1 MFEIEEGGSTKC
13 YYLTR
18 KLDGRVFIYRRFY
31 DANLDVFDDAVE
43 ADDIKPVSKEE
54 EAEVKRGIREFLGE
68 GKELEKKQDAFDRDL
83 ELSEED
89 LTWSFRRK
97 I

>member
-1 MFEIEEGGSTKC
+1 MFEIEEGGSTRY

-18 KLDGRVFIYRRFY
+18 KTDGREFIYQRFY
-31 DANLDVFDDAVE
+31 DANLDSFDDLVE
-43 ADDIKPVSKEE
+43 SDDGKYVSKEE
-54 EAEVKRGIREFLGE
+54 EAEVKRAIREFLHEGE
-68 GKELEKKQDAFDRDL
+68 EPVEKEQDTFDRAL

-89 LTWSFRRK
+89 LTYE